1 MSKSDDDAGVEIR
14 DVWADNLEA
23 EFAVIREVVD
33 DFPFVAM
40 DTEFPGV
47 AIRPLGDFKTV
58 ADSNYHILR
67 ANVDLLHLIQL
78 GLTFSDAEG
87 NLPATATGG
96 RPIVWQFNF
105 REFDVDRDI
114 SNPDSIDLLR
124 KSDIDFKRNREH
136 GVDAN
141 RFAELFMASGVV
153 LNDSVRWVTF
163 HCAYDFGYLLKIL
176 TCRRLPETRE
186 RFSELIR
193 TFFPVMYDI
202 KHLMRFSNSL
212 HGGLNKV
219 AEQLEV
225 DRVGTCHQAG
235 SDSLLT
241 ARAFRKL
248 MEKHFDG
255 SIDRYAGQMTVV
267 DTGDDLTRVQCKP
280 CSLLLQPTGRLFNTS
295 ASPSYHSITC
305 NSTTGYSL
313 LQAATGKAG
322 VCGAD
327 RSTCNYALSCRDGS
341 YTHGVLGR
349 ERIDI
354 GGTSIG
360 GFIFGCGL
368 RNLRSHGARQDSA
381 LSGLP
386 NHLSIRPI
394 LLLLPPHKNP
404 QLIKILLS
412 TRTPRRSRTLEWYH
426 ISASAILLSQ
436 PHRREHR
443 RCATRCRRR

>member
-1 MSKSDDDAGVEIR
+1 MSKGDDAAGVEFR

-58 ADSNYHILR
+58 ADSNYHVLR

-87 NLPATATGG
+87 NLPASANGG
-96 RPIVWQFNF
+96 RPVVWQFNF

-124 KSDIDFKRNREH
+124 KSDIDFKRNREQ

-141 RFAELFMASGVV
+141 RFAELLMASGVV

-163 HCAYDFGYLLKIL
+163 HCAYDLGYLLKIL

-186 RFSELIR
+186 GFSELIR

-248 MEKHFDG
+248 TAKHFDA
-255 SIDRYAGQMTVV
+255 SIHHRYVGLMYGL
-267 DTGDDLTRVQCKP
+267 D
-280 CSLLLQPTGRLFNTS
+280 
-295 ASPSYHSITC
+295 
-305 NSTTGYSL
+305 
-313 LQAATGKAG
+313 
-322 VCGAD
+322 
-327 RSTCNYALSCRDGS
+327 
-341 YTHGVLGR
+341 
-349 ERIDI
+349 ID
-354 GGTSIG
+354 
-360 GFIFGCGL
+360 
-368 RNLRSHGARQDSA
+368 
-381 LSGLP
+381 
-386 NHLSIRPI
+386 
-394 LLLLPPHKNP
+394 
-404 QLIKILLS
+404 
-412 TRTPRRSRTLEWYH
+412 
-426 ISASAILLSQ
+426 
-436 PHRREHR
+436 
-443 RCATRCRRR
+443 

>member
-87 NLPATATGG
+87 NLPASATGG

-141 RFAELFMASGVV
+141 RFAELLMASGVV

-186 RFSELIR
+186 GFSELIR

-267 DTGDDLTRVQCKP
+267 DTGDDLIRVQCKP
-280 CSLLLQPTGRLFNTS
+280 CSLLLQPTGRLFNTA

-341 YTHGVLGR
+341 YTRGVLGR

-354 GGTSIG
+354 GGTSIE

-368 RNLRSHGARQDSA
+368 RNLRSHGDRQDSA

-386 NHLSIRPI
+386 NHLSVRRI

-426 ISASAILLSQ
+426 ISASAILLPQ

-443 RCATRCRRR
+443 RCATRCRR

>member
-1 MSKSDDDAGVEIR
+1 MSKGDDAAGVEFR

-58 ADSNYHILR
+58 ADSNYHVLR

-87 NLPATATGG
+87 NLPASANGG
-96 RPIVWQFNF
+96 RPVVWQFNF

-124 KSDIDFKRNREH
+124 KSDIDFKRNREQ

-141 RFAELFMASGVV
+141 RFAELLMASGVV
-153 LNDSVRWVTF
+153 LNDSVR
-163 HCAYDFGYLLKIL
+163 
-176 TCRRLPETRE
+176 LPETRE
-186 RFSELIR
+186 GFSELIR

-248 MEKHFDG
+248 TAKHFDA
-255 SIDRYAGQMTVV
+255 SIHHRYV
-267 DTGDDLTRVQCKP
+267 
-280 CSLLLQPTGRLFNTS
+280 
-295 ASPSYHSITC
+295 
-305 NSTTGYSL
+305 
-313 LQAATGKAG
+313 G
-322 VCGAD
+322 VMYGLD
-327 RSTCNYALSCRDGS
+327 
-341 YTHGVLGR
+341 
-349 ERIDI
+349 ID
-354 GGTSIG
+354 
-360 GFIFGCGL
+360 
-368 RNLRSHGARQDSA
+368 
-381 LSGLP
+381 
-386 NHLSIRPI
+386 
-394 LLLLPPHKNP
+394 
-404 QLIKILLS
+404 
-412 TRTPRRSRTLEWYH
+412 
-426 ISASAILLSQ
+426 
-436 PHRREHR
+436 
-443 RCATRCRRR
+443 